1 MIIRL
6 PERFIYSNKG
16 HEDSAYVENGILYM
30 SKYTNFE
37 DLMYTMTYVL
47 KGYDRCCYCGEKLT
61 MKNRTLDHMYPRRWG
76 GISIPE
82 NLLPSC
88 KNCNQAKRDMT
99 YKQFQE
105 WRKLQT
111 QKQKD
116 QYYDQALARNLS
128 VARRGRFVIKRKW
141 LSSYEFEPVAKY
153 ISFNRLSEKKNKLI
167 SAYYRNWNQ
176 YPHPIVVSS
185 NGWVIK
191 GLHVLNHARKIKK
204 RHVMAIVLENVV
216 VYDKDTP

>member
-6 PERFIYSNKG
+6 PERFIYSNKKPE
-16 HEDSAYVENGILYM
+16 HPSYVENGILYM
-30 SKYTNFE
+30 SKYANFD
-37 DLMYTMTYVL
+37 DLMYTITYVL

-61 MKNRTLDHMYPRRWG
+61 RKNRTLDHMYPRCWG

-88 KNCNQAKRDMT
+88 KLCNQYKRDMT

-105 WRKLQT
+105 WRKLESQEEKDKFYSQT
-111 QKQKD
+111 
-116 QYYDQALARNLS
+116 LARNLS
-128 VARRGRFVIKRKW
+128 VAKRGRFVIKRKW

-153 ISFNRLSEKKNKLI
+153 ISFNRLSDRKNQLVA
-167 SAYYRNWNQ
+167 AYYRNWGQ
-176 YPHPIVVSS
+176 YPHPVVVSS

-191 GLHVLNHARKIKK
+191 GLHILKHARKAKK
-204 RHVMAIVLENVV
+204 KYVMAIVLENVV
-216 VYDKDTP
+216 VYDKDTS